1 MKRSRLSGA
10 ALAVAALAAAMV
22 ASAAYGITTAGVQGQ
37 MDFRSCVSGTGADT
51 CTPVSNALGQPT
63 AMGLSSDESRLFVV
77 SHDSDAVSA
86 FVRNRATGGLAPL
99 KTNQIPCTTQ
109 TGGGGTDCA
118 DGHGLNGP
126 IDVAAGGST
135 AYIVSDVSDSLVVLT
150 KDNQGGAWKEL
161 TNDPGNNIFYCLA
174 ATTADG
180 CQATSVPQTLVDP
193 ASVATDGGRV
203 YVGGPGSI
211 AVFSS
216 GTKGRLKQLTSGTN
230 NQDGCVTDDGSGGDC
245 ADGTIPG
252 TVVNMAITRDGK
264 TLYAVTDADSLLV
277 FKKSSTGVLTQLQT
291 LAVPNVSG
299 LVSVAVDAGS
309 KTTSVY
315 VAGSGSN
322 SIGVFRRDPVTGT
335 LSQPGAPGTP
345 QVCINAA
352 GTGGCTAAP
361 ALGEIGTLIG
371 VVVYKTNRFAY
382 VAGTGGLA
390 SFARNK
396 AFIRL
401 TPLAAPA
408 ACTTETGNG
417 GACLAGKG
425 IGGVTDIQT
434 TSTKHEMVSGTTF
447 SSVVAL
453 HLGG

>member
-161 TNDPGNNIFYCLA
+161 PNTSDSFYCLA

-193 ASVATDGGRV
+193 ASVATSGSRV

-216 GTKGRLKQLTSGTN
+216 GIKGRLKQLTSGTN

-277 FKKSSTGVLTQLQT
+277 FRKSSTGVLTQLQA

-299 LVSVAVDAGS
+299 LVGVAVDAGS

-335 LSQPGAPGTP
+335 LSQPGPPGTP

-396 AFIRL
+396 AFLRL

>member
-109 TGGGGTDCA
+109 GGGGGTDCA
-118 DGHGLNGP
+118 PGHGLNGP

-161 TNDPGNNIFYCLA
+161 PNTSDSFYCLA

-193 ASVATDGGRV
+193 ASVATSGSRV

-216 GTKGRLKQLTSGTN
+216 GIKGRLKQLSG
-230 NQDGCVTDDGSGGDC
+230 QDGCVTDSGSGGQC
-245 ADGTIPG
+245 TDGTIPG
-252 TVVNMAITRDGK
+252 TVVNMAITRDGR

-277 FKKSSTGVLTQLQT
+277 FRKSSTGVLTQLQT

-299 LVSVAVDAGS
+299 LVGVAVDAGS

-335 LSQPGAPGTP
+335 LSQPGPPGTP

-361 ALGEIGTLIG
+361 ALGEIGTLVG

-425 IGGVTDIQT
+425 IGGLTDIQT

>member
-1 MKRSRLSGA
+1 MEGA
-10 ALAVAALAAAMV
+10 PQH
-22 ASAAYGITTAGVQGQ
+22 G
-37 MDFRSCVSGTGADT
+37 
-51 CTPVSNALGQPT
+51 SN
-63 AMGLSSDESRLFVV
+63 S
-77 SHDSDAVSA
+77 
-86 FVRNRATGGLAPL
+86 
-99 KTNQIPCTTQ
+99 
-109 TGGGGTDCA
+109 
-118 DGHGLNGP
+118 
-126 IDVAAGGST
+126 
-135 AYIVSDVSDSLVVLT
+135 
-150 KDNQGGAWKEL
+150 
-161 TNDPGNNIFYCLA
+161 FYCLA

-193 ASVATDGGRV
+193 ASVATSGSRV

-216 GTKGRLKQLTSGTN
+216 GIKGRLKQLTSGTN

-277 FKKSSTGVLTQLQT
+277 FRKSSTGVLTQLQT

-299 LVSVAVDAGS
+299 LVGVAVDAGS

-335 LSQPGAPGTP
+335 LSQPGPPGTP

-361 ALGEIGTLIG
+361 ALGEIGTLVG

-396 AFIRL
+396 AFLRL

-425 IGGVTDIQT
+425 IGGLTDIQT
-434 TSTKHEMVSGTTF
+434 TSTKHEIRLRHDLQLGRGAAPGRLARSRFAPAYARSARAYAGFF
-447 SSVVAL
+447 SSLFEPAPVEILGVAGERAPVALDRRVVARL
-453 HLGG
+453 QQHLDQRAHRLARPSEVVVEHRVEDAQRLEVGEALDPLC